1 MAITTERRDGAAHE
15 AVARRRMYIDGAW
28 ADAAKGGTFEDSD
41 PFTGETVAVVPA
53 GTREDARRA
62 IDAAHGALHAWW
74 KTPPSEKR
82 RLLLKAADILERRQQ
97 EIVKILAAETGA
109 TFGWAMFQSG
119 FTPGLLREAAGQV
132 SSVTGEILPADLPG
146 AFFMATRQPAGV
158 VAGIAPWNAP
168 LILSLRAVALPL
180 AYGNTVV
187 LKPSAETPVAG
198 GLLYAEIFEEAG
210 FPKGVFNVITNAPG
224 HSAEIGDEFIENPKV
239 RRISFTGSTDAGRA
253 IAEKA
258 GRHLKRV
265 ALELS
270 GYNPLIV
277 LRDADVDYAVN
288 AACFGT
294 FLHQG
299 QICMSARNLIVERP
313 IADTFVTK
321 LVAKTKTLGV
331 GDPRIPTTV
340 IGPLINKQQLNKVRD
355 SVEDAVKKGAKVLVG
370 GNVEGPCFQP
380 TLLTDVKNDMRIDH
394 EECFGPVAIVT
405 VVDSPGEALR
415 VANDTRYGLSA
426 GIITRNF
433 DQALDMAE
441 RLETGMVHIND
452 QPVHDE
458 PQAPF
463 GGVKDSGFGRMGGRA
478 ALEEFTELRWITVQ
492 REPRQFPF

>member
-1 MAITTERRDGAAHE
+1 MAITTQRPDGAAQGTSS
-15 AVARRRMYIDGAW
+15 RRMYIDGAW
-28 ADAAKGGTFEDSD
+28 ADAGKGATFEDTD
-41 PFTGETVAVVPA
+41 PFTGEVVAIIPA
-53 GTREDARRA
+53 ATREDARRA
-62 IDAAHGALHAWW
+62 IDAAQAALYAWW

-97 EIVKILAAETGA
+97 EIVNILAAETGA

-158 VAGIAPWNAP
+158 VGGIAPWNAP

-187 LKPSAETPVAG
+187 LKPSAETPIAG

-210 FPKGVFNVITNAPG
+210 FPKGVFNVVTNAPG
-224 HSAEIGDEFIENPKV
+224 HSDEIGDEFVENPKV
-239 RRISFTGSTDAGRA
+239 RRISFTGSTETGRR

-288 AACFGT
+288 AASFGT

-313 IADTFVTK
+313 IADAFVTK

-331 GDPRIPTTV
+331 GDPRVPTTV
-340 IGPLINKQQLNKVRD
+340 IGPLINKQQLEKVRS

-370 GNVEGPCFQP
+370 GKVEGPCFQP
-380 TLLTDVKNDMRIDH
+380 TLLADVKDDMRIDH
-394 EECFGPVAIVT
+394 EECFGPVAVVT
-405 VVDSPGEALR
+405 VVDSPTEAVR
-415 VANDTRYGLSA
+415 VANDTPYGLSA

-433 DQALDMAE
+433 DQALDLAE

-492 REPRQFPF
+492 RVPRQFPF

>member
-1 MAITTERRDGAAHE
+1 MAVTTQAPRAEERGAAK
-15 AVARRRMYIDGAW
+15 RYRMFVDGAW
-28 ADAAKGGTFEDSD
+28 TDASGGRTFEDRD
-41 PFTGETVAVVPA
+41 PFTGELVATIPA
-53 GTREDARRA
+53 ATREDARRA
-62 IDAAHGALHAWW
+62 IDAAHAALRGWW

-82 RLLLKAADILERRQQ
+82 RLFLKAADILERRQQ
-97 EIVKILAAETGA
+97 EIVGVLAAETGA

-119 FTPGLLREAAGQV
+119 FTPGLLREAASQT

-146 AFFMATRQPAGV
+146 AFFMALRQPAGV
-158 VAGIAPWNAP
+158 VGGIAPWNAP

-187 LKPSAETPVAG
+187 LKPSAETPISG
-198 GLLYAEIFEEAG
+198 GLVYAEIFEEAG
-210 FPKGVFNVITNAPG
+210 FPKGVFNVVTNAPG
-224 HSAEIGDEFIENPKV
+224 ESDAIGDEFVENAKV
-239 RRISFTGSTDAGRA
+239 RRISFTGSTETGRRL
-253 IAEKA
+253 AEKA

-277 LRDADVDYAVN
+277 LHDADVDYAVN
-288 AACFGT
+288 AASFGT

-313 IADTFVTK
+313 IADAFIGK

-331 GDPRIPTTV
+331 GDPRTPTTV
-340 IGPLINKQQLNKVRD
+340 IGPLINTQQLEKVRA
-355 SVEDAVKKGAKVLVG
+355 SVDDAVKKGAKVLVG
-370 GNVEGPCFQP
+370 GKAQGPCFEP
-380 TLLTDVKNDMRIDH
+380 TLLTDVKDGMRIDH

-405 VVDSPGEALR
+405 VVDSPGEAVR
-415 VANDTRYGLSA
+415 VANSTPYGLSA
-426 GIITRNF
+426 GVITRNF
-433 DQALDMAE
+433 DQALEIAE